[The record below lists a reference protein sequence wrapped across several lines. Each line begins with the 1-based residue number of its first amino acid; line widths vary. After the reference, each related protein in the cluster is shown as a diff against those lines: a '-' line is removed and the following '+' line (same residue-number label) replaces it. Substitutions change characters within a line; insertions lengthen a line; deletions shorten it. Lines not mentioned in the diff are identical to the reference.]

1 MAASTFV
8 VSATYTTPSGTPA
21 TGIVNFAAVN
31 EREVNTATIQES
43 QLISTTIGAQGV
55 LSQTL
60 VVNVGG
66 YYVTEKITGASTDIH
81 YVIPGT
87 TNINLSTIDENSA
100 QFDAS
105 GVVNVIPPEGVAG
118 TTYSFDL
125 SDCANVVKRFTAATA
140 VTATIDG
147 SVVIPVGSV
156 INWRQAGA
164 GQVGFVASNGAVLHS
179 VGGVTHSQGQWAEGT
194 LTKDTTS
201 IWILAGEI
209 G

>member
-1 MAASTFV
+1 MAASTFIA
-8 VSATYTTPSGTPA
+8 SGTYTTPAGTPA
-21 TGIVNFAAVN
+21 TGTVEFTAVN
-31 EREVNTATIQES
+31 LREVNTATIQDAYT
-43 QLISTTIGAQGV
+43 IVANIGAQGA

-66 YYVTEKITGASTDIH
+66 YNVTEKVAGSQPVS

-87 TNINLSTIDENSA
+87 TNINLSTIDAGLA

-105 GVVNVIPPEGVAG
+105 GIVNVIPPEGVSG

-140 VTATIDG
+140 ITATIDG

-164 GQVGFVASNGAVLHS
+164 GLLGFVATNGAVLKS
-179 VGGVTHSQGQWAEGT
+179 VGNVTHSQGQWAEGT
-194 LTKDTTS
+194 LTKDTAAN
-201 IWILAGEI
+201 WILAGEI
-209 G
+209 A